1 MVGKLPAF
9 SLIVCSIDDRKLDV
23 CLARY
28 RSAIAP
34 FPLEIIAIRDA
45 RSLAE
50 AYNRALARA
59 TGDIVILSHDDAW
72 PLSPDCGARLA
83 AHLAAVDVIGI
94 AGATRAIT
102 GFWAEAG
109 QPDTHGHI
117 VTPDEKSGEI
127 HVWIFGAETPRIEG
141 IRILDGCFMAARRDV
156 ALATGFDAEC
166 FDGFHLYDADFTLRA
181 HAAGRR
187 VGVAADITVFHQ
199 SEGTFDGTWQR
210 YHQRF
215 LAKHAALLDAG
226 PRHQRRIARLTFG
239 SLEEAAAGV
248 DAAKIARLTPDQR
261 GAAHAAVRARQP

>member
-1 MVGKLPAF
+1 MPADLPAF
-9 SLIVCSIDDRKLDV
+9 SLIVCSIDARKLDE

-34 FPLEIIAIRDA
+34 HPVEVIAIRDA

-50 AYNRALARA
+50 AYNRALVRA
-59 TGDIVILSHDDAW
+59 TGDFVIFSHDDAW
-72 PLSPDCGARLA
+72 PLSADFGARLA
-83 AHLAAVDVIGI
+83 AHLAAVDVVGI

-117 VTPDEKSGEI
+117 VTPDPVTGQIKA
-127 HVWIFGAETPRIEG
+127 WIFGAERARMEG
-141 IRILDGCFMAARRDV
+141 MRLLDGCFMAARRDV
-156 ALATGFDAEC
+156 ALATGFDAEL

-187 VGVAADITVFHQ
+187 IAIAADLTLFHR
-199 SEGTFDGTWQR
+199 SEGTFDATWQR

-215 LAKHAALLDAG
+215 LAKHAARLDAG
-226 PRHQRRIARLTFG
+226 PRRQRRIGVLTFG
-239 SLEEAAAGV
+239 SLEDAAAGI

-261 GAAHAAVRARQP
+261 GARAR